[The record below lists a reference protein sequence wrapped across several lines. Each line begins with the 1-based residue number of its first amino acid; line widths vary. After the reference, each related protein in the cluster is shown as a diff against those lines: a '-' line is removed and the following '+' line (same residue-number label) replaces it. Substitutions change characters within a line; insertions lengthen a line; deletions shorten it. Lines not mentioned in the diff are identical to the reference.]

1 VDLGVQVAERDG
13 WAVVRAHGDLDLTTA
28 PRLREHVVQIVTG
41 GQAQI
46 ILDVEGVEFVDST
59 GLGVLVG
66 LLKRARSQGGDL
78 RLVSTRP
85 SLRKILELTAL
96 DRALPLA
103 VDVSS
108 AIEAGRPN
116 GG

>member
-1 VDLGVQVAERDG
+1 VDLGVQVSERDG

-41 GQAQI
+41 GQPRVV
-46 ILDVEGVEFVDST
+46 LDVEGVAFVDST

-96 DRALPLA
+96 DRALPLSA
-103 VDVSS
+103 DVSA
-108 AIEAGRPN
+108 AIETDPD